1 MADLLD
7 YSAYDDETS
16 VLGNEVLH
24 AKADEIST
32 IDFMVRGIT
41 SLKQFST
48 ADMQNWLG
56 SEDREVGLT
65 VATRIRNFASYVA
78 HEETFVA
85 VFSMQGNDFNGCFNG
100 TIGMSERKVLCVR
113 KARDS
118 RLQDPQGR
126 WTACMKQSTKIR

>member
-1 MADLLD
+1 
-7 YSAYDDETS
+7 
-16 VLGNEVLH
+16 LGKEVLH
-24 AKADEIST
+24 AEADEIST

-41 SLKQFST
+41 SFKQFST

-85 VFSMQGNDFNGCFNG
+85 VFSMQDNDFKGCFDA
-100 TIGMSERKVLCVR
+100 TVGMLERKVLCVT
-113 KARDS
+113 KTRDS
-118 RLQDPQGR
+118 RLRDPQGR
-126 WTACMKQSTKIR
+126 WTACMKQNPRFR